1 MEQFTFDQ
9 LPEAVSKLH
18 EKLNSIEQLLREGQH
33 QPQDTDQLLN
43 ISEAAKLLTLSVP
56 TIYSKVCRKEIP
68 VNKQG
73 KRLYFYKSELVNWIK
88 SGRKKLL
95 LKSGKRQNKR
105 LLQIKDTAHSQSR
118 KRNRTDK
125 RIQRS
130 HDK

>member
-9 LPEAVSKLH
+9 LPQAVSKLH

-33 QPQDTDQLLN
+33 QPQDTDELLN
-43 ISEAAKLLTLSVP
+43 ISEAAKLLNLSVP

-88 SGRKKLL
+88 SGRKKT
-95 LKSGKRQNKR
+95 SAEIRQEIEQRLPFNKR
-105 LLQIKDTAHSQSR
+105 KAIR
-118 KRNRTDK
+118 F
-125 RIQRS
+125 
-130 HDK
+130 